1 MCNTVYRVC
10 VCVNMYPAQESTVI
24 HTQLVLQPLTLQQLQ
39 GALLQLLLHSSSTS
53 SSTNRQPTVSLLTRK
68 ASRLRKAEQ
77 QRSEETAELSR
88 CAMFKAAADPLD
100 LLTLPFVDIS
110 RADAALA
117 NLLQSSRLQSVK
129 ELFGGDVDAAA
140 KMLNHLIA
148 PSLSKLL
155 MQSAAAAAADEG
167 DDGGGGVG
175 SSAGTE
181 SCSAAAAVR
190 QPAAES
196 GDAGLGPVFA
206 FGGSGVEAGAPP
218 PPPPTPPTP
227 PGDSSTTGNAAGSK
241 AGTATG
247 GFVFSSLPAAPAATE
262 PQAKTAA
269 SSTSSAA
276 ADTATAAAAQL
287 SDGSAPQALQADGVH
302 SISNTEA

>member
-155 MQSAAAAAADEG
+155 MQSAAAADEG

>member
-110 RADAALA
+110 RADVALA

-155 MQSAAAAAADEG
+155 MQSAAAADEG